1 VATARFILPYIHVI
15 DEILDKVLRE
25 AVIIELNKMYEAI
38 NG

>member
-15 DEILDKVLRE
+15 DEILDKELRE